1 MFLSHSSSQVQAQ
14 SGSAASYGNS
24 TFRFSGAST
33 LFSIVVGVQSPS
45 RVSCSPSGSS
55 VHGTLQART
64 LEWVAISFSRG
75 SSRPR
80 DGTCVSVPPAPEA
93 GSLPWSCQAPCGGH
107 TSLHSQQQC
116 RSHPVYFNQRFTSW
130 SGCRVGG
137 GCQGI
142 WYRATVS
149 QGDFFLSLLCSVSSL
164 CCYGAEDFVCL
175 FALT

>member
-1 MFLSHSSSQVQAQ
+1 MLHVHKPGHAQ
-14 SGSAASYGNS
+14 LCL
-24 TFRFSGAST
+24 T
-33 LFSIVVGVQSPS
+33 LWDPTDSNP
-45 RVSCSPSGSS
+45 PGSS
-55 VHGTLQART
+55 VHGTLQAST
-64 LEWVAISFSRG
+64 LQWVAISFPGDLPNPGG
-75 SSRPR
+75 S
-80 DGTCVSVPPAPEA
+80 CVSVPPALEV
-93 GSLPWSCQAPCGGH
+93 GSLPLSRQAPCSDH

-137 GCQGI
+137 HRQGI

-149 QGDFFLSLLCSVSSL
+149 QGDFFLSSLGSVSSL